1 MQMSDIKR
9 ANANAGNHWFDPD
22 TLRFFSSRV
31 SEMVYGA
38 WRSGGGDKPG
48 GKFEPL
54 GQYFVTSER
63 FDYTWPRLYTVRRF
77 EPSTSEVATAP
88 NHEFQQ
94 YASYSGAQKAAK
106 RAAKREQEES

>member
-38 WRSGGGDKPG
+38 FAKGPNTTTA
-48 GKFEPL
+48 L

-63 FDYTWPRLYTVRRF
+63 CGWDSPRLYTVRRF
-77 EPSTSEVATAP
+77 EPSTSEVETAYG
-88 NHEFQQ
+88 HTFQE

-106 RAAKREQEES
+106 RAAKREESRS